1 MQDSSQDSSKVVAVI
16 DDDELMRD
24 ALRHLLWAFD
34 CDVELYESAEAF
46 LAAVAET
53 KASCLLSDIQ
63 LGGMSGI
70 ELGRK
75 LAAAGTT
82 FPTIFM
88 TASEDE
94 TIRQRAMELGCIAF
108 LNKPFAP
115 LALAEALIAADKR
128 SATKP
133 RTNGLAAPVPEVIQ
147 DGYRFADKERL

>member
-1 MQDSSQDSSKVVAVI
+1 MQDSSYVVAVI

-24 ALRHLLWAFD
+24 ALRNLLWAFD
-34 CDVELYESAEAF
+34 CDVELYDSAEAF

-75 LAAAGTT
+75 LAAAGST

-88 TASEDE
+88 TASQDE
-94 TIRQRAMELGCIAF
+94 TTRERAMELGCIAF
-108 LNKPFAP
+108 LTKPFAP
-115 LALAEALIAADKR
+115 LALAEALIAAGKR
-128 SATKP
+128 SETSLK
-133 RTNGLAAPVPEVIQ
+133 TNCQAAPVAELIQ
-147 DGYRFADKERL
+147 DGCRFDDKDSGRAL